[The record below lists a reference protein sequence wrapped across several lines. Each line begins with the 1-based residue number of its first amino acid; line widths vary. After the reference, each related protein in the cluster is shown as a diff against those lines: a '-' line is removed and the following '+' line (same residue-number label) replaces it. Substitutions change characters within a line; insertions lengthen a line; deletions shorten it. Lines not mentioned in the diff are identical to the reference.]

1 MSCVSYEDQSVKIRM
16 RVVVLFFV
24 QLLLYYYYY
33 YYYYYFY
40 YYLLPLSFHTVEVV
54 LTLGQTKNKNKYT

>member
-33 YYYYYFY
+33 YYYYY
-40 YYLLPLSFHTVEVV
+40 LLPLSFHTVEVV